1 MSFRDRIRNRPVP
14 KTKYLNPDDIP
25 KAIETLLP
33 PDKVEELS
41 RDAHFVERERKVHP
55 YEFLITLV
63 LGFGIRL
70 QRTLSSLRN
79 DYHDLTKID
88 FSESAWHDRFD
99 KNLILFLKSCIELAM
114 TQMGG
119 EVNRTLSSK
128 LERFKDIMIQDSTV
142 VRLCAALIRKW
153 PATRS
158 RKPAAGLKVSM
169 LISAVAASP
178 TKVSI
183 HGERLHDSRTL
194 SIGEWVRGKILLVD
208 LGFFK
213 FRMFAR
219 IGECGG
225 YFVSRLKENANPL
238 FLSSFRVH
246 RGQAIDLAGKHWK
259 DIKDRLAREILDAGV
274 EVGFSRRAYNGKRS
288 MDTLPLRLVAVYNTE
303 AEKYHVYITNI
314 QPDVLSA
321 EDVAEVY
328 RVRWDIEML
337 FKELKS
343 RYSFDEIKSADEN
356 VVEGLIWT
364 GILTLLVSRRLF
376 NVLRKSAPI
385 EIAVRYTPMRW
396 ATTFVE
402 TAHYLQ
408 NVLKGYFGFGTL
420 DDEELKKLAWLYEIH
435 SLDPHINRHR
445 LPDGWFH

>member
-1 MSFRDRIRNRPVP
+1 MTATRTFVNRPVP
-14 KTKYLNPDDIP
+14 NTKYLNPEDIP
-25 KAIETLLP
+25 KAIETLLL
-33 PDKVEELS
+33 PDKVEELA
-41 RDAHFVERERKVHP
+41 RKARFVERERKIHP

-79 DYHDLTKID
+79 NYYDLTKID
-88 FSESAWHDRFD
+88 FSESAWHDRFN
-99 KNLILFLKSCIELAM
+99 KNLIHFLKDCVALAM
-114 TQMGG
+114 TQMAN
-119 EVNRTLSSK
+119 EVNRTLSPK
-128 LERFKDIMIQDSTV
+128 LDRFKDILIQDSTV
-142 VRLCAALIRKW
+142 IRLCAALIRKW

-169 LISAVAASP
+169 LISAVAAGP
-178 TKVSI
+178 QKVAI

-194 SIGEWVRGKILLVD
+194 RIGEWVKDRILLVD

-213 FRMFAR
+213 FRLFAR
-219 IGECGG
+219 IDECGG

-238 FLSSFRVH
+238 FVSSLRVH
-246 RGQAIDLAGKHWK
+246 RGQSIEIAGKHWK
-259 DIKDRLAREILDAGV
+259 EIKDRLARSILDAEV
-274 EVGFSRRAYNGKRS
+274 EVGFAHRAYNGKRS
-288 MDTLPLRLVAVYNTE
+288 RDVMPLRLVAVYNAE
-303 AEKYHVYITNI
+303 AERYHVYITNI
-314 QPDVLSA
+314 KPDVLSA
-321 EDVAEVY
+321 EDVAELY

-356 VVEGLIWT
+356 VVEGLIWV

-376 NVLRKSAPI
+376 NVLRKSAPV
-385 EIAVRYTPMRW
+385 EMAVRYTPMRW

-402 TAHYLQ
+402 TAHNLQ
-408 NVLKGYFGFGTL
+408 LVLKGYFGFGPSY
-420 DDEELKKLAWLYEIH
+420 DEELKKLAWLYEI
-435 SLDPHINRHR
+435 STLDPHINRHR